1 MPHNITPAPQRQ
13 GTSVSA
19 TGATAAAAQAPQ
31 RSGSFRRDLAGL
43 RGVAVLLVAVYH
55 IWIGRVS
62 GGVDVFLLMSAFFLT
77 GGWARSVDQGAPRTV
92 AGSWLRR
99 LQGLLPAAVLTLV
112 VTVCVTLLLQPATR
126 WAEFMTQAWASL
138 GYTQNQHLAAAS
150 VDYYN
155 ADHSSAS
162 PLQHFWSLSVQ
173 GQVFVLW
180 PLLLAGGA
188 LLARGLSALAAR
200 RGRGPIGFRA
210 VMIVVFLLVGGASL
224 AYSVQFTQSHQAQ
237 AYFSTQARLWEFALG
252 SLLALS
258 VDRIPALPRLLSRAL
273 GWLGMA
279 ALLSCGVLLNVEG
292 QFPGYAAL
300 WPTLAAAAIIV
311 AGTGERPLTRADVG
325 WWLSRRPATWLGSI
339 SYPLYLWHWP
349 VLVLSLYLLGQER
362 PTFWQ
367 GALMLL
373 GAMLLAWL
381 THRYVEAPA
390 TRWAAARRRSVTT
403 ARASRSADA
412 HEPKESKEPRQHRVP
427 RLPRLP
433 RLLRLPRQTAALAG
447 ALPRVVGR
455 YSGAF
460 QRNARS
466 AAVVLISLAAVLP
479 LAVWQSALTSQ
490 ERAAAVQPERDNP
503 GAASLESDFVDE
515 SDPSSIALPLASQV
529 KNDWATPGEA
539 CTGDWVPDN
548 PANEFCLQ
556 GGNPEAKKTVVMVG
570 DSHAQQWSP
579 ALDAAANHSDL
590 RWVMVYRPGCRYG
603 DLPNEAEHVDCQ
615 NHNAAAKDYVLDR
628 AASIDAVLV
637 VGTRTTEP
645 ATAGEVAPQE
655 VVVDGLRAAL
665 APWAKAGLPIVAI
678 RDTPRQAFDVAD
690 CQATLTTSV
699 QDCEGRL
706 EDLVAPSNPALE
718 LSSGPDRIPGVRTM
732 DLNDVVCPQGT
743 CPPVIGNVNVWID
756 NSHLTAKFSSTTGA
770 AFDRRMKTALGW

>member
-1 MPHNITPAPQRQ
+1 MPHKPSPAPQRQ
-13 GTSVSA
+13 GTP
-19 TGATAAAAQAPQ
+19 ATASEY
-31 RSGSFRRDLAGL
+31 SGTFRHDLAGL

-55 IWIGRVS
+55 VWIGRVS

-77 GGWARSVDQGAPRTV
+77 GGWVRSVENGAPRTV

-112 VTVCVTLLLQPATR
+112 VTVCVTLLVQPATR
-126 WAEFMTQAWASL
+126 WAEFMAQAWASL
-138 GYTQNQHLAAAS
+138 GYTQNQHLAAAA

-173 GQVFVLW
+173 GQAFVLW
-180 PLLLAGGA
+180 PLLLAGGG
-188 LLARGLSALAAR
+188 LVARGLSALALR
-200 RGRGPIGFRA
+200 RGRGPVSFRA
-210 VMIVVFLLVGGASL
+210 VMIAVFLLVGGASL
-224 AYSVQFTQSHQAQ
+224 IYSVQFTQSHQAP

-252 SLLALS
+252 SLLALT
-258 VDRIPALPRLLSRAL
+258 VDRVSALPRLLSRAL

-311 AGTGERPLTRADVG
+311 AGAGGRHLTRADVG

-362 PTFWQ
+362 PSFWQ
-367 GALMLL
+367 GALILL

-381 THRYVEAPA
+381 TRRYVQAPA
-390 TRWAAARRRSVTT
+390 ARWVAARRRPVTT
-403 ARASRSADA
+403 ARASRVARA
-412 HEPKESKEPRQHRVP
+412 REHRRP
-427 RLPRLP
+427 RLSPW
-433 RLLRLPRQTAALAG
+433 LRGPDTLASTV
-447 ALPRVVGR
+447 ARVAGR
-455 YSGAF
+455 KRGAF
-460 QRNARS
+460 KRNARS

-479 LAVWQSALTSQ
+479 LAVWQGALTSQ
-490 ERAAAVQPERDNP
+490 ERAAAAQPERDNP

-529 KNDWATPGEA
+529 KNDWATPGEE
-539 CTGDWVPDN
+539 CTGEWAPDQ

-556 GGNPEAKKTVVMVG
+556 GGNPEAKKTVVLVG

-579 ALDAAANHSDL
+579 AVDAAAHQGDL

-603 DLPNEAEHVDCQ
+603 DLPNEAEHVDCE
-615 NHNAAAKDYVLDR
+615 NHNAAAQAYVVDR
-628 AASIDAVLV
+628 ASSIDAVLV

-645 ATAGEVAPQE
+645 ATAGDRAPQE
-655 VVVDGLRAAL
+655 VGVDGLRGAL
-665 APWAKAGLPIVAI
+665 APWVKAGLPIVAI

-690 CQATLTTSV
+690 CQATLTTSA

-718 LSSGPDRIPGVRTM
+718 LSSGPGQMPGVSTM
-732 DLNDVVCPQGT
+732 DLNDVVCPEGT

-756 NSHLTAKFSSTTGA
+756 NSHLTAKFSSTTGTI
-770 AFDRRMKTALGW
+770 FYRRMMAALGW

>member
-1 MPHNITPAPQRQ
+1 M
-13 GTSVSA
+13 TSLASP
-19 TGATAAAAQAPQ
+19 AAQPHGTPVSERA
-31 RSGSFRRDLAGL
+31 GGFRRDLAGL

-55 IWIGRVS
+55 VWIGRVS

-77 GGWARSVDQGAPRTV
+77 SGWVRSVERGARRTV

-99 LQGLLPAAVLTLV
+99 LQGLLPAAVLTVAL
-112 VTVCVTLLLQPATR
+112 TVCAALLLQPATR
-126 WAEFMTQAWASL
+126 WAELMAQAWASL
-138 GYTQNQHLAAAS
+138 GYTQNQHLAAMA

-155 ADHSSAS
+155 ADHSAAS

-188 LLARGLSALAAR
+188 LAARGLSTLAAR
-200 RGRGPIGFRA
+200 HGRGPVGFRP
-210 VMIVVFLLVGGASL
+210 VMIVVFAVVGGASL
-224 AYSVQFTQSHQAQ
+224 SYSVWFTQAHQSQ
-237 AYFSTQARLWEFALG
+237 AYFSTTARLWEFVLG
-252 SLLALS
+252 SLLALT
-258 VDRIPALPRLLSRAL
+258 VDRLHALPALLARAL
-273 GWLGMA
+273 GWCGLA

-311 AGTGERPLTRADVG
+311 AGSGASTLTRADVG

-349 VLVLSLYLLGQER
+349 VLVLSLHVLGQER
-362 PTFWQ
+362 PSLWQ
-367 GALMLL
+367 GALMLASA
-373 GAMLLAWL
+373 GLLAWL
-381 THRYVEAPA
+381 THRWLEAPLA
-390 TRWAAARRRSVTT
+390 RWSSARRRPGTAQRAAPRAVDRTT
-403 ARASRSADA
+403 ARRRPRTFA
-412 HEPKESKEPRQHRVP
+412 H
-427 RLPRLP
+427 
-433 RLLRLPRQTAALAG
+433 A
-447 ALPRVVGR
+447 VGR
-455 YSGAF
+455 YRGALR
-460 QRNARS
+460 RNARS
-466 AAVVLISLAAVLP
+466 VAVVLISLAAVLP
-479 LAVWQSALTSQ
+479 LALWQGALTSQ
-490 ERAAAVQPERDNP
+490 ERAAAAQPERDNP

-515 SDPSSIALPLASQV
+515 SDPSSIDLPLASQV
-529 KNDWATPGEA
+529 KSDWATPGETCSGTWA
-539 CTGDWVPDN
+539 PDD

-579 ALDAAANHSDL
+579 ALDAAAHQGDL

-603 DLPNEAEHVDCQ
+603 DLPDEAEHEDCK
-615 NHNAAAKDYVLDR
+615 NHNAAAQRYVQDR
-628 AASIDAVLV
+628 ASSIDAVLV

-645 ATAGEVAPQE
+645 ATAGETAPQE
-655 VVVDGLRAAL
+655 VVVDGLRGAL
-665 APWAKAGLPIVAI
+665 APWVKAGVPIVAI

-690 CQATLTTSV
+690 CQATLTTSQ

-718 LSSGPDRIPGVRTM
+718 LSSGPGRMPGVSTM

-743 CPPVIGNVNVWID
+743 CPPVIGKVNVWID
-756 NSHLTAKFSSTTGA
+756 NSHLTARFSSTTGA
-770 AFDRRMKTALGW
+770 AFDRRMRQALGW